1 MIKNWETKVW
11 MWEIKKDLYGHTES
25 LGECCAVRRVSCCA
39 QLLNG
44 FEITMRTLDVFG
56 NLGTVIGK
64 SDDLSVSLGK

>member
-1 MIKNWETKVW
+1 M
-11 MWEIKKDLYGHTES
+11 L
-25 LGECCAVRRVSCCA
+25 CCEKGQLLCA
-39 QLLNG
+39 QFLNG

>member
-1 MIKNWETKVW
+1 M
-11 MWEIKKDLYGHTES
+11 GTERAWVRV
-25 LGECCAVRRVSCCA
+25 LCCEKGQLAAA
-39 QLLNG
+39 QLLSG